1 MLAYW
6 TGAAVLGAISGALY
20 LAAFAL
26 PGGVVLASLTQAPL
40 FLAGLSL
47 GLPAALAA
55 SAASALVVSGVTGLV
70 GGLLHGLV
78 NGLPVLL
85 LVQRAL
91 LSRRAVDGGV
101 EWYPPGLLVSW
112 LTGLALVA
120 LASLL
125 ALLASAE
132 GGIAG
137 AVQRQIEAML
147 PIFGPNQ
154 EAMRPLFE
162 TIAPVVPGMIVAAWM
177 LVTMLNGALAQSVL
191 LRAGRA
197 ARPAPDIATTELPRV
212 LAAGLA
218 IVGGLAL
225 LGPGALGVVG
235 ANATVVLT
243 VPFLV
248 LGLAVV
254 HAATKGVRAR
264 ALLLGGLYAVTA
276 ILTWPVIVI
285 VALGLIDQ
293 GFGIKRRFAAPG
305 PGGVT

>member
-1 MLAYW
+1 
-6 TGAAVLGAISGALY
+6 VL
-20 LAAFAL
+20 
-26 PGGVVLASLTQAPL
+26 LASFTQAPL

-47 GLPAALAA
+47 GLPAAFAA
-55 SAASALVVSGVTGLV
+55 SVASALVVSGVTGLI
-70 GGLLHGLV
+70 GGVLHALL

-91 LSRRAVDGGV
+91 LSRRGSDGGGV

-120 LASLL
+120 LAALL
-125 ALLASAE
+125 ALLASGE
-132 GGIAG
+132 GGIEG
-137 AVQRQIEAML
+137 AVQRQIDAML

-162 TIAPVVPGMIVAAWM
+162 TIAPIVPGMIVSAWTM
-177 LVTMLNGALAQSVL
+177 VTMLNGAFAQSLL
-191 LRAGRA
+191 LRTGRA
-197 ARPAPDIATTELPRV
+197 ARPAPDIATTELPKV
-212 LAAGLA
+212 MAAGLA
-218 IVGGLAL
+218 IAGGLAL
-225 LGPGALGVVG
+225 LGPGALGVIG

-264 ALLLGGLYAVTA
+264 TLLLGGLYAVTA

-305 PGGVT
+305 REV